1 MLNKVVK
8 SSRQHFKE
16 IEKANFE
23 MLKEQLKAYEEKAEQ
38 LSGDAIEV

>member
-1 MLNKVVK
+1 VLNKVVK

-23 MLKEQLKAYEEKAEQ
+23 MLKEQLREYEEKAEK
-38 LSGDAIEV
+38 LTGDAIQV